1 MRDECPEKGAR
12 TWQHRR
18 NEAELPNQRLLVV
31 IQYTTLLLFTWSAP
45 LNSVPGQG
53 LGCEGVAQL
62 ASLLAA
68 LKHPANYN

>member
-1 MRDECPEKGAR
+1 LFVVCC
-12 TWQHRR
+12 
-18 NEAELPNQRLLVV
+18 LLFVV
-31 IQYTTLLLFTWSAP
+31 CCLLFVVLFTWSAL